1 MLRNLYHEEYN
12 LNINS
17 WLINWGLMNGYLDN
31 GKIQTTKFGIV
42 NQWLA
47 IFLNLFAAIKWT
59 ILLFHSKDSK
69 VTHLLGDI
77 AMFFGPKA
85 ILDPI
90 LIFISIHLLT
100 AISLFMIC
108 SLMKNTQT
116 MFQWLESLKYDFV
129 NRCFGKLNLNESDSE
144 KLTKRIAISSLI
156 LRGYHSSFTVFYAVV
171 ISVYVYLFL
180 REYYITYGIAI
191 LLIVP
196 QFSFMAK
203 QGFGLLIV
211 LNLVNQTIN

>member
-1 MLRNLYHEEYN
+1 M
-12 LNINS
+12 
-17 WLINWGLMNGYLDN
+17 
-31 GKIQTTKFGIV
+31 
-42 NQWLA
+42 
-47 IFLNLFAAIKWT
+47 
-59 ILLFHSKDSK
+59 
-69 VTHLLGDI
+69 LGDI
-77 AMFFGPKA
+77 AMIFGPKA

-90 LIFISIHLLT
+90 VIFISIHLLT
-100 AISLFMIC
+100 ATFLFKIC
-108 SLMKNTQT
+108 SQMKNTQT
-116 MFQWLESLKYDFV
+116 MFQWLESLKYDYV
-129 NRCFGKLNLNESDSE
+129 NRRFGKLNLIESDSK
-144 KLTKRIAISSLI
+144 KLTKRITISSLI

>member
-1 MLRNLYHEEYN
+1 MLENLYQQEFN

-17 WLINWGLMNGYLDN
+17 WLINWGLINGYLN
-31 GKIQTTKFGIV
+31 KGKIQTTTFGIV

-47 IFLNLFAAIKWT
+47 IFFNAFAAIKWT

-77 AMFFGPKA
+77 AMVFGPKA

-90 LIFISIHLLT
+90 VIFISVHLLT
-100 AISLFMIC
+100 ATLLFKFC
-108 SLMKNTQT
+108 SLIKNNV
-116 MFQWLESLKYDFV
+116 MFYWLECLKYDFV
-129 NRCFGKLNLNESDSE
+129 NRCFSKLNLNESDS
-144 KLTKRIAISSLI
+144 KKFTKRVAISSLI
-156 LRGYHSSFTVFYAVV
+156 LRIYHLSFTVFYAVV
-171 ISVYVYLFL
+171 TSVFVYIFL

-191 LLIVP
+191 FFFTS
-196 QFSFMAK
+196 QFSYLSK
-203 QGFGLLIV
+203 QGFGLLVV